1 MAIQNESKKL
11 LSIFSKAPTH
21 VDVDLEYAQWELDG
35 ETYTTQFKLEKNKYV
50 ASNYVERAVL
60 LNDTYFD
67 DDDEERDIPEDVVVI
82 VEQYVNEAVLNFIA
96 NNETEYVSDGYNE
109 QIREAYEWEETCKA
123 TNAWLNSQSI

>member
-1 MAIQNESKKL
+1 MTIQNESKKL
-11 LSIFSKAPTH
+11 LAIFSKEPTY

-35 ETYTTQFKLEKNKYV
+35 ETYTVSFKLEKNKYV

-60 LNDTYFD
+60 LSDTYFD
-67 DDDEERDIPEDVVVI
+67 DDEEQDIPEDI
-82 VEQYVNEAVLNFIA
+82 VDDVCSLVNEAVMDYIA

-109 QIREAYEWEETCKA
+109 RMKDAYEWEETCRE

>member
-1 MAIQNESKKL
+1 MTIQNESKKL
-11 LSIFSKAPTH
+11 LSIFSKEPTH

-67 DDDEERDIPEDVVVI
+67 DDDEERDIPEDVVDI
-82 VEQYVNEAVLNFIA
+82 VEQCVNQAVMDYIA
-96 NNETEYVSDGYNE
+96 NNETGYISDGYNE
-109 QIREAYEWEETCKA
+109 QMKEAYEWEETCKE
-123 TNAWLNSQSI
+123 TNAWLNSQAI

>member
-1 MAIQNESKKL
+1 MTIQNESKKL
-11 LSIFSKAPTH
+11 LAIFSKEPTY

-35 ETYTTQFKLEKNKYV
+35 ETYTVSFKLEKNKYV

-60 LNDTYFD
+60 LSDTYFD

-82 VEQYVNEAVLNFIA
+82 VEQCVNQAVMDYIA
-96 NNETEYVSDGYNE
+96 NNETSYISDGYNE
-109 QIREAYEWEETCKA
+109 RMKDAYEWEETCRE

>member
-1 MAIQNESKKL
+1 MTIQNESKKL
-11 LSIFSKAPTH
+11 LAIFSKEPTH

-35 ETYTTQFKLEKNKYV
+35 ETYTTQFKLEKNKCV

-67 DDDEERDIPEDVVVI
+67 DDDEERDIPEGVVDI

-96 NNETEYVSDGYNE
+96 NNETSYISDGYNE
-109 QIREAYEWEETCKA
+109 QMKDYYEWEETCRE
-123 TNAWLNSQSI
+123 TNVWLNSQAI

>member
-1 MAIQNESKKL
+1 MRIKNESKKL
-11 LSIFSKAPTH
+11 LAIFSKEPTY

-35 ETYTTQFKLEKNKYV
+35 ETYTVSFKLEKNKYV

-60 LNDTYFD
+60 LSDTYFD
-67 DDDEERDIPEDVVVI
+67 DDDEEQDIPEDI
-82 VEQYVNEAVLNFIA
+82 VDDVCSLVNEAVMDYIA

-109 QIREAYEWEETCKA
+109 RMKDAYEWEETCRE

>member
-1 MAIQNESKKL
+1 MTIQNESKKL
-11 LSIFSKAPTH
+11 LAIFSKEPTH

-82 VEQYVNEAVLNFIA
+82 VEQCVNQAVMDYIA
-96 NNETEYVSDGYNE
+96 NNETGYISDGYNE
-109 QIREAYEWEETCKA
+109 QIREAYEWEETCKE
-123 TNAWLNSQSI
+123 TNAWLNSQAI